1 MKVLISGSSGMVG
14 SALYRQLENNSN
26 FEPVRLLRKQ
36 SPETEGASI
45 IWQPAQDQL
54 DSEAL
59 QGIDAVVHLGG
70 VNIADKRWS
79 PEVKQKIYNS
89 RIQSTT
95 LLANQMAALE
105 QPPSVFLCASAIG
118 FYGDRGVDRLDESS
132 ERGRGFLAD
141 VCQAW
146 EQSTRP
152 ALDAGIRVVNMRF
165 GMILSQQG
173 GALAQ
178 MLTPFKLGVGGK
190 LGSGQQ
196 YWSWIALPD
205 VINAIQ
211 FCLEHAEIQG
221 PVNFVSPDEVTNLEF
236 TKTLGKVLS
245 RPTCLPVPAWGIK
258 TIFGEMGQELMLS
271 SARVT
276 PVRLK
281 EAGFTFEYGQLE
293 DAFRGL
299 LQ

>member
-14 SALYRQLENNSN
+14 SALYRQLDNNSSY
-26 FEPVRLLRKQ
+26 EPIRLLRKQ
-36 SPETEGASI
+36 SPETEEASI

-132 ERGRGFLAD
+132 VRGRGFLAD

-146 EQSTRP
+146 EQSTQP

-211 FCLEHAEIQG
+211 YCLEHAELQG
-221 PVNFVSPDEVTNLEF
+221 PVNFVAPDEVTNLEF